1 MRSDALRSARFKPS
15 RNLWLFAG
23 TSFFTDVSSHM
34 VLPLLPLFLVGVLRA
49 TPSIVGLVEGG
60 AESFAAL
67 IKGFA
72 GRWSDR
78 SGQRRLFVVSGYALS
93 TLTRAL
99 FVIATSWPLVLLAR
113 LTERIGKGLRSA
125 PRDALIVEDTE
136 PAFRGR
142 AFGFQ
147 QAFDAAGA
155 LLGAVLVWWLVAYFS
170 YRELFTIALLPA
182 AIGVMLALLV
192 REKGGQKGGQVGI
205 SQAKS
210 QPDPLFPKSQPA
222 PLFPR
227 ARFRDLPPAL
237 GRAIVACA
245 LFALGQFGVA
255 FFVLAASARGLGDRD
270 TLAFYIV
277 FNAAGTLAAW
287 PAGRWSDT
295 HGRRPLL
302 VGGYTLFTAA
312 CIAMLVHVT
321 TSWVIAFALL
331 GAGVAVIDAVQ
342 RALIADLAPPHLRA
356 TAMGAYYAAIALVA
370 LPGGWLA
377 GKLWQVYSPDATF
390 VFGIVTSIVAAW
402 MIWRL
407 PESHTAR

>member
-1 MRSDALRSARFKPS
+1 MPPARFKPS

-49 TPSIVGLVEGG
+49 TPAIVGLVEGG

-78 SGQRRLFVVSGYALS
+78 SGHRRLFVMSGYALS

-113 LTERIGKGLRSA
+113 LAERVGKGLRSA

-136 PAFRGR
+136 PAWRGR

-155 LLGAVLVWWLVAYFS
+155 LLGAVLVWWLVAYFN
-170 YRELFTIALLPA
+170 YRELFTIALVPA
-182 AIGVMLALLV
+182 AIGVVLTLLV
-192 REKGGQKGGQVGI
+192 RERRANVVEDAP
-205 SQAKS
+205 SAA
-210 QPDPLFPKSQPA
+210 PPA
-222 PLFPR
+222 R

-245 LFALGQFGVA
+245 LFAFGQFGVA

-295 HGRRPLL
+295 HGRRPFLL
-302 VGGYTLFTAA
+302 GGYALFTAA
-312 CIAMLVHVT
+312 CMAMLVHVT
-321 TSWVIAFALL
+321 TSWVIAFAML
-331 GAGVAVIDAVQ
+331 GAGMAVIDAVQ
-342 RALIADLAPPHLRA
+342 RALIADLSPPHLRA

-370 LPGGWLA
+370 LPGGWFA
-377 GKLWQVYSPDATF
+377 GKLWQAYSPDATF
-390 VFGIVTSIVAAW
+390 LFGIVTSIVAAG

-407 PESHTAR
+407 PESHTARQ

>member
-1 MRSDALRSARFKPS
+1 MATARFRPS

-23 TSFFTDVSSHM
+23 TSFFTDVSSHI

-49 TPSIVGLVEGG
+49 TPAIVGLVEGG

-78 SGQRRLFVVSGYALS
+78 SGHRRLFVVSGYALS

-125 PRDALIVEDTE
+125 PRDALIVESTE
-136 PAFRGR
+136 PAWRGR

-155 LLGAVLVWWLVAYFS
+155 LLGAVLVWWLVAYFT
-170 YRELFTIALLPA
+170 YRELFTLALIPA
-182 AIGVMLALLV
+182 AVGMLLTLLV
-192 REKGGQKGGQVGI
+192 REGAAAAGAGV
-205 SQAKS
+205 
-210 QPDPLFPKSQPA
+210 PA
-222 PLFPR
+222 NTTARVR

-237 GRAIVACA
+237 GRAIFACA
-245 LFALGQFGVA
+245 LFAFGQFGVA

-302 VGGYTLFTAA
+302 VCGYALFTAA
-312 CIAMLVHVT
+312 CIAMLVHATV
-321 TSWVIAFALL
+321 SWVLAFALL

-342 RALIADLAPPHLRA
+342 RALIADLSPPHLRA

-370 LPGGWLA
+370 LPGGWFA
-377 GKLWQVYSPDATF
+377 GKLWSLYAPDATF
-390 VFGIVTSIVAAW
+390 VFGIATSLVAAW

-407 PESHTAR
+407 PESHTARS

>member
-1 MRSDALRSARFKPS
+1 MRTTRFRPS

-34 VLPLLPLFLVGVLRA
+34 VVPLLPLFLVGVLRA
-49 TPSIVGLVEGG
+49 TPAIVGLVEGG

-78 SGQRRLFVVSGYALS
+78 SGHRRLFVVFGYALS

-125 PRDALIVEDTE
+125 PRDALIVESTE
-136 PAFRGR
+136 PEWRGR

-155 LLGAVLVWWLVAYFS
+155 LLGAVLVWWLVAYFT
-170 YRELFTIALLPA
+170 YRELFTIALIPA
-182 AIGVMLALLV
+182 AVGMLLTLLI
-192 REKGGQKGGQVGI
+192 REGPAAASGGGNSNV
-205 SQAKS
+205 AETT
-210 QPDPLFPKSQPA
+210 
-222 PLFPR
+222 PR
-227 ARFRDLPPAL
+227 VHARFRDLPPAL

-245 LFALGQFGVA
+245 LFAFGQFGVA

-302 VGGYTLFTAA
+302 IGGYLLFTAA
-312 CIAMLVHVT
+312 CVAMLVHAT
-321 TSWVIAFALL
+321 TSWVMAFALL

-342 RALIADLAPPHLRA
+342 RALIADLSPPHLRA

-377 GKLWQVYSPDATF
+377 GKLWSVYVPDATF
-390 VFGIVTSIVAAW
+390 VFGIATSIVAAW

-407 PESHTAR
+407 PESHTARS